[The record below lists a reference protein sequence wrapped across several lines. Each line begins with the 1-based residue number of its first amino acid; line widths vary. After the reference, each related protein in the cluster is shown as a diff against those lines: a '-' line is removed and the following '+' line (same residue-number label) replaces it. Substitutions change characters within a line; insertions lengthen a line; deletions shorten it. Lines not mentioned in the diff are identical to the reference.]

1 MENGSIQVLDR
12 AFCIL
17 EALCK
22 SRNGMSI
29 QQLCE
34 ETGMNKSTVHRLLH
48 SMMKWNYVRRAI
60 DAPIYC
66 AGMRICELGEE
77 IQSNFDIIAAARPI
91 LDRLSEQVGAT
102 VHLANWEDGKIT
114 YIYKAENRA
123 SSVCMTSRVG
133 IRRPM
138 YCTSVGKAI
147 LSTLPDSEIERI
159 WDSREVQVF
168 TPFTITK
175 KSVLMEELCRSRQ
188 CGYAL
193 DNEENELGIC
203 CIGTAIPDRKSRP
216 VYAISISLPVSM
228 AREDRRLSMI
238 EPLLSAKK
246 EISALLGTL

>member
-1 MENGSIQVLDR
+1 
-12 AFCIL
+12 
-17 EALCK
+17 
-22 SRNGMSI
+22 
-29 QQLCE
+29 
-34 ETGMNKSTVHRLLH
+34 
-48 SMMKWNYVRRAI
+48 
-60 DAPIYC
+60 
-66 AGMRICELGEE
+66 
-77 IQSNFDIIAAARPI
+77 
-91 LDRLSEQVGAT
+91 
-102 VHLANWEDGKIT
+102 
-114 YIYKAENRA
+114 
-123 SSVCMTSRVG
+123 
-133 IRRPM
+133 M

-216 VYAISISLPVSM
+216 AYAISISLPVSM